1 MTDLEQVQDALRYIL
16 AEDRHTWIRVGSA
29 LKTFF
34 GDDGFDVWD
43 SWSATAGNY
52 EGRTMASQWKSIK
65 AGKVSVGTIY
75 HMAKQGG
82 WLNNGQA
89 PTHRPRARPKVDP
102 VEQSR
107 LEAEGASAAARQ
119 AQDIIGKSEL
129 TTHPYL
135 EGKGFPDAL
144 ALVCSSDY
152 FTKERGEKRIICRQG
167 DLVVPMRNPS
177 GSLVCLQR
185 IRTDGQK
192 LFLAGARIKRAVH
205 ILGRGRER
213 WVCEGYATA
222 LSLQAALD
230 ILCRD
235 VSIVV
240 TFAAHNLKSVAR
252 KGDRVVAD
260 HDRYRCGRCGA
271 AWDDLT
277 WPATGGLSVLREAG
291 HPAGRTPGG
300 PG

>member
-1 MTDLEQVQDALRYIL
+1 
-16 AEDRHTWIRVGSA
+16 
-29 LKTFF
+29 
-34 GDDGFDVWD
+34 
-43 SWSATAGNY
+43 
-52 EGRTMASQWKSIK
+52 
-65 AGKVSVGTIY
+65 
-75 HMAKQGG
+75 
-82 WLNNGQA
+82 
-89 PTHRPRARPKVDP
+89 
-102 VEQSR
+102 
-107 LEAEGASAAARQ
+107 
-119 AQDIIGKSEL
+119 
-129 TTHPYL
+129 
-135 EGKGFPDAL
+135 
-144 ALVCSSDY
+144 
-152 FTKERGEKRIICRQG
+152 
-167 DLVVPMRNPS
+167 MRNPS

-230 ILCRD
+230 VLCRD

-277 WPATGGLSVLREAG
+277 WPRQIACRFCGKRAIL
-291 HPAGRTPGG
+291 PAGPLAALDSKARRSWWMPPCSG
-300 PG
+300 